1 MTVIYFLNISV
12 YIKQSDLFTKFKFY
26 LYSPKT
32 TFQNNELVSII
43 NSHSNH
49 PK

>member
-12 YIKQSDLFTKFKFY
+12 YIKQSDLFTKFKFN